1 LIFRKGGRKIMPN
14 LKTAKKNLRKTK
26 KRTAL
31 NKQYKNKI
39 DYLIRKI
46 KNGVKE
52 GAKNLQELLKNLYK
66 AVDKAAKE
74 KVIHKNKASRI
85 KSKMTKLIKNK
96 K

>member
-1 LIFRKGGRKIMPN
+1 MPN

-26 KRTAL
+26 KRTVL

-46 KNGVKE
+46 KKGVKE
-52 GAKNLQELLKNLYK
+52 KAKNLQEMLKILYK

-85 KSKMTKLIKNK
+85 KSKMAKLIKNK

>member
-1 LIFRKGGRKIMPN
+1 MPN

-31 NKQYKNKI
+31 NKQHKNKI

-46 KNGVKE
+46 KKGVKE

-74 KVIHKNKASRI
+74 KIIHKNKASRI

>member
-1 LIFRKGGRKIMPN
+1 MPN

-31 NKQYKNKI
+31 NKKYKNKI

-52 GAKNLQELLKNLYK
+52 EAKNLQELLKNLYK

-85 KSKMTKLIKNK
+85 KSKMAKLIKNK

>member
-1 LIFRKGGRKIMPN
+1 MPN

-31 NKQYKNKI
+31 NKQHKNKI

-85 KSKMTKLIKNK
+85 KSKMAKLIKNK

>member
-1 LIFRKGGRKIMPN
+1 MPN

-52 GAKNLQELLKNLYK
+52 EAKNLQELLKNLYK

-85 KSKMTKLIKNK
+85 KSKMAKLIKNK

>member
-1 LIFRKGGRKIMPN
+1 MPN

-31 NKQYKNKI
+31 NKQHKNKI

-46 KNGVKE
+46 KKGVKE

-85 KSKMTKLIKNK
+85 KSKMAKLIKNK

>member
-1 LIFRKGGRKIMPN
+1 MPN

-46 KNGVKE
+46 KKGVKE

-85 KSKMTKLIKNK
+85 KSKMAKLIKNK

>member
-1 LIFRKGGRKIMPN
+1 MPN

-31 NKQYKNKI
+31 NKQHKNKI
-39 DYLIRKI
+39 DYSIRKI
-46 KNGVKE
+46 KKGVKE

-74 KVIHKNKASRI
+74 KIIHKNKASRI
-85 KSKMTKLIKNK
+85 KSKMAKLIKNK

>member
-1 LIFRKGGRKIMPN
+1 MPN
-14 LKTAKKNLRKTK
+14 LKTAEKNLRKTK

-46 KNGVKE
+46 KKGVKE
-52 GAKNLQELLKNLYK
+52 GSKNLQELLKNLYK

-85 KSKMTKLIKNK
+85 KSKMAKLIKNK

>member
-1 LIFRKGGRKIMPN
+1 MPN

-31 NKQYKNKI
+31 NKQHKNKI

-52 GAKNLQELLKNLYK
+52 EAKNLQELLKNLYK

-85 KSKMTKLIKNK
+85 KSKMAKLIKNK

>member
-1 LIFRKGGRKIMPN
+1 MPN

-66 AVDKAAKE
+66 AVDKASKE

-85 KSKMTKLIKNK
+85 KSKMAKLIKNK

>member
-1 LIFRKGGRKIMPN
+1 MPN

-31 NKQYKNKI
+31 NKQHKNKI

-46 KNGVKE
+46 KKGVKE
-52 GAKNLQELLKNLYK
+52 GAKNLQELLRNLYK

-85 KSKMTKLIKNK
+85 KSKMAKLIKNK